1 MIARVIGTLQRV
13 ANAFFYAWDLA
24 KIHRGMAEIG
34 EHDTGEVEI
43 EDGHCKASDQK
54 GEIAACTEER
64 ARRDASRHRFR
75 EIEDRESG
83 FRKVARGEES
93 LCDRYEEDSR

>member
-13 ANAFFYAWDLA
+13 ANAFFYAWDLT

-54 GEIAACTEER
+54 GETAACTEER

>member
-54 GEIAACTEER
+54 GETAACTEER